1 MPAIE
6 VRPARAEDLEHFDAR
21 TKHRT
26 IKAAV
31 ATVDGIPAAI
41 AGIAYHDRAVIAF
54 CECHDALKQFP
65 MAIIALTE
73 KAMDIFEGV
82 KGDVVAIKDASIPT
96 SDKFLAWCGFEYL
109 TTSPDGEVYICKL

>member
-1 MPAIE
+1 MATVE
-6 VRPARAEDLEHFDAR
+6 VRPVRPEDLEHFDER
-21 TKHRT
+21 TRLRT

-31 ATVDGIPAAI
+31 ATVDGVPAAI
-41 AGIAYHDRAVIAF
+41 AGIAFHDRATVAF
-54 CECHDALKQFP
+54 CECHDALKPFP

-82 KGDVVAIKDASIPT
+82 KGDLIAIKDASIPT

-109 TTSPDGEVYICKL
+109 NTSPDGEVYICKL